1 MEDYYHRSKYLSLEK
16 RQTLANQ
23 LAIPEQCVSDYFKNL
38 RSKKKHEERM
48 KCLLKGLEHGEKQ
61 LDQTDSGDEDEDS
74 MENDTSEHQGLC
86 SLNNSAEQTSS
97 ASVEASPQP
106 HGPAQSPSL
115 IQSCGR
121 RFNISPPVSASSQAF
136 QASSERKVSET
147 DLVASKIAALTQG
160 QKSSNR
166 QSGLRNT
173 QSPSA
178 RSKDSELQV
187 SRTPTSRSAHR
198 ASRESTV
205 PSTRC
210 LSSQTPVSS
219 SEEVETFSLDSL
231 IDGACSSVMLQ
242 GGTPETDGLEVG
254 QQIYVVHV
262 NNPAVTS
269 VQN

>member
-61 LDQTDSGDEDEDS
+61 PDQTDSGDEDEDS

-86 SLNNSAEQTSS
+86 SRNNSAEQTSS
-97 ASVEASPQP
+97 ASVEAAPQP

-121 RFNISPPVSASSQAF
+121 RFNISPPVSASSQVF

-219 SEEVETFSLDSL
+219 SEEVATFSLDSL